1 MAITVFVEGGDT
13 EICME
18 FRDTEQA
25 SPSILITS
33 VNSVSQTGCDGCST
47 SLEKIIPQITPSITV
62 SATQT
67 LTPSK
72 QSTKLSYV
80 YRRCSDDIL
89 IIQTKKVDGCQ
100 MGETFRANNICY
112 TYDDI
117 YTRPFSLKNGD
128 RYVEYDYNFI
138 GNEIEKFEDCESC
151 SITSEGKSSTEINT
165 QWSFNSCYSDI
176 CDVQGPD
183 TTFYIQSDTNDLD
196 GKQVWGNSQ
205 LTINY
210 NPGRYVKI
218 ENDVYYIQMENGK
231 SILKFYCKKGTPC

>member
-1 MAITVFVEGGDT
+1 MVVKWVKRLEQIIFVT
-13 EICME
+13 RMMI
-18 FRDTEQA
+18 
-25 SPSILITS
+25 
-33 VNSVSQTGCDGCST
+33 ST
-47 SLEKIIPQITPSITV
+47 LDRLV
-62 SATQT
+62 
-67 LTPSK
+67 
-72 QSTKLSYV
+72 
-80 YRRCSDDIL
+80 
-89 IIQTKKVDGCQ
+89 
-100 MGETFRANNICY
+100 
-112 TYDDI
+112 
-117 YTRPFSLKNGD
+117 LKMVIDMLNH
-128 RYVEYDYNFI
+128 DYNFI

-205 LTINY
+205 LTMNY

-231 SILKFYCKKGTPC
+231 SILKFTVKKEHLVNYIKDGRSCNYRKYTCW